1 MIDRARD
8 FSAEQA
14 TKAVSSFACKECESV
29 LVCHELLVEGGGEYQ
44 IWSVHKIA
52 KCLIPH

>member
-1 MIDRARD
+1 MIDRARE

-29 LVCHELLVEGGGEYQ
+29 LVCHELLVEGVGEYQ
-44 IWSVHKIA
+44 I
-52 KCLIPH
+52 